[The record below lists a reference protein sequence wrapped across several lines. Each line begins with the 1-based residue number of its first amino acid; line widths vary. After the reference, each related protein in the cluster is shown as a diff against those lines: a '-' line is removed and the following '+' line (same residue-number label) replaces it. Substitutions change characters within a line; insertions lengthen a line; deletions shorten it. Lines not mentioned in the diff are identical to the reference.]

1 MTPAEIFGLVALVVL
16 GLILLVAIRIRLDAI
31 QSRIAAVTR
40 VEAKLDLLLKQAD
53 IKYDPYV
60 HVSQDII
67 EALRANQKIKA
78 IKLYREATGVEL
90 KEAKEFIEEVQR
102 RAGMS
107 WVPRRTPSVA
117 LDLRH
122 AGDGAVQGI
131 KRARLDVGTGFR
143 VVLPDRAGY
152 RGVPRSLRI
161 RFRRCDPLCT
171 HSPALPQQPNEV
183 CRLRRPRAHEPGLL
197 RSQHRCLSQLQMPAP
212 FPAIWL

>member
-31 QSRIAAVTR
+31 QSRVAAVTR

-90 KEAKEFIEEVQR
+90 KEALEFIEEVQR

-107 WVPRRTPSVA
+107 
-117 LDLRH
+117 
-122 AGDGAVQGI
+122 
-131 KRARLDVGTGFR
+131 
-143 VVLPDRAGY
+143 
-152 RGVPRSLRI
+152 
-161 RFRRCDPLCT
+161 
-171 HSPALPQQPNEV
+171 
-183 CRLRRPRAHEPGLL
+183 
-197 RSQHRCLSQLQMPAP
+197 
-212 FPAIWL
+212 